1 MFFLGS
7 EIFMKLDQR
16 VAIVTGSGSGIGRAI
31 VQRFAREGASVV
43 VADIDATAATKVAE
57 EIDSAAISRATDITS
72 ADDVRKLVEDTTKT
86 FGRLDILVNNA
97 GRTFQAPV
105 MDMPI
110 EEWDNVINVN
120 LRGAFLCCKF
130 ASPHLVKSP
139 NGRIINIVSLQM
151 GVPFAAA
158 YCASKMGLMALT
170 QSLMHELA
178 PNVTANAVC
187 PGFTQTPLAMK
198 AITLKAEL
206 AGITDDEIYEQLQ
219 NAIPLRRYGE
229 GEDVANVVAFLASD
243 EAAYVTGALYHA
255 SGGLFGHAVGAPKRT
270 EATPS

>member
-1 MFFLGS
+1 MFFHGS
-7 EIFMKLDQR
+7 DVFMKLDQR

-31 VQRFAREGASVV
+31 VQRFAREGANVV
-43 VADIDATAATKVAE
+43 VADIDCSSSTKVAK
-57 EIDSAAISRATDITS
+57 EIGDMAMSRPTDIS
-72 ADDVRKLVEDTTKT
+72 SPEDVQKLIEEAMER
-86 FGRLDILVNNA
+86 FGMLDILVNNA
-97 GRTFQAPV
+97 GRTYQAPV
-105 MDMPI
+105 MDMPV
-110 EEWDNVINVN
+110 EEWDNVINAN
-120 LRGAFLCCKF
+120 LRGAFLCSKF

-198 AITLKAEL
+198 GIELKAEL
-206 AGITDDEIYEQLQ
+206 AGLTVDQLTNQ
-219 NAIPLRRYGE
+219 LLSGIPLQRYCK